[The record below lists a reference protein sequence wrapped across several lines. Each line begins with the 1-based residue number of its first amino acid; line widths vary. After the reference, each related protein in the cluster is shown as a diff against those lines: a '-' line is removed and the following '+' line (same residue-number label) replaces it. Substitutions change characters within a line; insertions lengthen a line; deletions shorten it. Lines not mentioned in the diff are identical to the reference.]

1 MPDTPENAVPAWKIA
16 VRRACL
22 ALVVLALGAM
32 AWAAVHDIARGER
45 DLTAEWTFLVFAG
58 LLGTCSAM
66 GWLMRTTGARR

>member
-1 MPDTPENAVPAWKIA
+1 
-16 VRRACL
+16 
-22 ALVVLALGAM
+22 M
-32 AWAAVHDIARGER
+32 AWTAARDILRGER